1 MTRES
6 GTIRERIYKALVAR
20 YTAEQEDA
28 LVKIDALLRG
38 DVVPGHVDL
47 TEDIDKLLSK
57 VAEAAEKMATLRQ
70 HYGTNQAKSS
80 TILPHKTNV
89 WNFPGTKFFMLYKD
103 YNQKQVKSSTFLQ
116 PFFRIEECLF

>member
-38 DVVPGHVDL
+38 DVVPGHYAI
-47 TEDIDKLLSK
+47 TEDIDKLLAK
-57 VAEAAEKMATLRQ
+57 VAFAAEKMATLRR
-70 HYGTNQAKSS
+70 HYGTN
-80 TILPHKTNV
+80 
-89 WNFPGTKFFMLYKD
+89 
-103 YNQKQVKSSTFLQ
+103 
-116 PFFRIEECLF
+116 